1 MLVGLMIIEE
11 DDVDVGPTLVVVMR
25 LLGLLL
31 ESGEEKK
38 QKSVESQV
46 SPWIVTT

>member
-1 MLVGLMIIEE
+1 MSMGLMIIDEVE
-11 DDVDVGPTLVVVMR
+11 VGPTLVVVMR
-25 LLGLLL
+25 LFGL

>member
-1 MLVGLMIIEE
+1 MSMGLMIIDE
-11 DDVDVGPTLVVVMR
+11 VDVGPTLVVVMR
-25 LLGLLL
+25 LFGLL

>member
-1 MLVGLMIIEE
+1 MSMGLMIIDE
-11 DDVDVGPTLVVVMR
+11 VDVGPTLVVVMR
-25 LLGLLL
+25 LLGLL
-31 ESGEEKK
+31 ESGEEEKK

>member
-1 MLVGLMIIEE
+1 MLVGLMIIEDE
-11 DDVDVGPTLVVVMR
+11 VEVGPTLVVVMR
-25 LLGLLL
+25 LLGLL